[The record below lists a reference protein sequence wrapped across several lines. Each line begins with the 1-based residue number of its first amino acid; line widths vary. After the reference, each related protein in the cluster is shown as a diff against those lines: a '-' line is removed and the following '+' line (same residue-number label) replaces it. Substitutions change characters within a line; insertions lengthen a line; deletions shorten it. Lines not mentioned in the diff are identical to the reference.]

1 MSCLEN
7 QLQPQCI
14 VSAYIEAD
22 LTVKHTDKQE
32 GQCVELKEPMKDQK
46 QQTYWQE
53 TGRWVGCEES
63 FDPQAGV
70 WATSSISYLTFK
82 SLIQLRRTMNTGVTI
97 FDCEEQTFASIA
109 EKMVNEM
116 VNKKEIKPESKEGV
130 LKSLLQ
136 NHRYSFNYLTVTQ
149 TQMTHMYDAVLKA
162 AYEVQHLAQGKLTQH
177 GAPVEIKPVIM
188 SLTTKPQ
195 CLSA

>member
-1 MSCLEN
+1 
-7 QLQPQCI
+7 
-14 VSAYIEAD
+14 
-22 LTVKHTDKQE
+22 
-32 GQCVELKEPMKDQK
+32 MKDQK

-53 TGRWVGCEES
+53 TGRCAGCEES

-70 WATSSISYLTFK
+70 SSISYLTFK

-136 NHRYSFNYLTVTQ
+136 NHSQSDDPEKQALTDGVDLQKFSVKDRRDESDSVEASMVLVGALDILEKPTVVFVRLKEA
-149 TQMTHMYDAVLKA
+149 AVLDPA
-162 AYEVQHLAQGKLTQH
+162 LE
-177 GAPVEIKPVIM
+177 APVPVRFVFA
-188 SLTTKPQ
+188 LVGPH
-195 CLSA
+195 